1 LRFVATTLLLLDLD
15 GSAFFAMA
23 IFERRA
29 AA

>member
-1 LRFVATTLLLLDLD
+1 LRLVAMTLLLLDLD
-15 GSAFFAMA
+15 GSAFLAMA